1 VASPRA
7 QQPADCRK
15 HGRGFAHFSD
25 WLGQRLTTERIL
37 EQHRYPLP
45 ERVRRLVLAFW
56 SEAGDLEGRMR
67 AIEQELEEIARQDPV
82 IQTLRQIPGI
92 GVLTA
97 TRRGE
102 AGNSH
107 VPYENAE
114 NDWLPVCESSIMART
129 HRRSTSQA
137 GYTTAAAP
145 LRHYG
150 SAAELDMREESIYG

>member
-1 VASPRA
+1 MA
-7 QQPADCRK
+7 
-15 HGRGFAHFSD
+15 
-25 WLGQRLTTERIL
+25 ERS
-37 EQHRYPLP
+37 
-45 ERVRRLVLAFW
+45 VR
-56 SEAGDLEGRMR
+56 
-67 AIEQELEEIARQDPV
+67 
-82 IQTLRQIPGI
+82 
-92 GVLTA
+92 
-97 TRRGE
+97 RRGE

-150 SAAELDMREESIYG
+150 SAAALDMREESIYGALGLGVALLKPALERMLSFTGGTTEQKSLNAHVLIEVGPVDPFTTADEPPVTTLGRRGM